1 MEELYTLQNRGYCLG
16 FYDGHL
22 TNISQNYEYTRT
34 LGDWLFAGSIV
45 EWDGDDAIFEIR
57 NYIDSNEEFEFL
69 VPGSL
74 DVIKLKM
81 SDFEEL
87 FPELTLETDDIIME
101 LAIKKDYSQI
111 RDLDK
116 RKEEF
121 IKDLHDFID
130 EFSQTPESREFMA
143 FFD

>member
-1 MEELYTLQNRGYCLG
+1 
-16 FYDGHL
+16 
-22 TNISQNYEYTRT
+22 
-34 LGDWLFAGSIV
+34 
-45 EWDGDDAIFEIR
+45 
-57 NYIDSNEEFEFL
+57 
-69 VPGSL
+69 
-74 DVIKLKM
+74 M

-130 EFSQTPESREFMA
+130 EFSQTPESREFIA